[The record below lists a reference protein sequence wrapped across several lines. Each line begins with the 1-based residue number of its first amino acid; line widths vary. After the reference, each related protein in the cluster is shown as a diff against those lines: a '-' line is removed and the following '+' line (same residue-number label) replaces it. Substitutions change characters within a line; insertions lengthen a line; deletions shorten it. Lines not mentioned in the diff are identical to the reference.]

1 MFIKTNI
8 LLNYERKELDMVK
21 IKPGENDSTC
31 KRGKE
36 TE

>member
-8 LLNYERKELDMVK
+8 LLNYERKKLDMVK
-21 IKPGENDSTC
+21 RKPGENDNKC

-36 TE
+36 IG